1 MSNLQEAY
9 DCDVDWL
16 FEQCAKVGKRPTE
29 SQQEKFAE
37 RVAIMLIDGGVEL
50 NQARRRV
57 FAEVMR

>member
-1 MSNLQEAY
+1 MSNLQEHY
-9 DCDVDWL
+9 DEDIDYL
-16 FEQCAKVGKRPTE
+16 FEACAKVGKRPTE
-29 SQQEKFAE
+29 SQQEEFAE

>member
-1 MSNLQEAY
+1 MSNLQEHY
-9 DCDVDWL
+9 DEDIDWL
-16 FEQCAKVGKRPTE
+16 FEQCARVGKRPTE
-29 SQQEKFAE
+29 AQQEAFAE